1 MKKSTKL
8 FNYFSKSEIIL
19 WILETVLIITFFCIF
34 DRSGFLNLIASLIG
48 ITALIFCAKGNPVGQ
63 ALVIVFSIIYGIIAF
78 GFSYYGE
85 MLTYLGMTAPMAVIS
100 LVSWVKHP
108 NGENRSEVKI
118 RSLKKLDVIIMI
130 PSTIIVT
137 VAFYFILRAFGTA
150 NLLTSTISVTTS
162 FAAAYLAYK
171 RSPYY
176 AIAYILNDIVLIVL
190 WSFAAIE
197 DISYLSVIICFVAFF
212 INDVYT
218 FISWKRMQKKQ
229 KKQSS

>member
-19 WILETVLIITFFCIF
+19 WILEAVLIITFFCIF

-63 ALVIVFSIIYGIIAF
+63 ALVVVFSIIYGIIAF

-118 RSLKKLDVIIMI
+118 RSLKNLDVIIMI

>member
-19 WILETVLIITFFCIF
+19 WILEAVLIITFFCIF

-63 ALVIVFSIIYGIIAF
+63 ALVVVFSIIYGIIAF

-118 RSLKKLDVIIMI
+118 RSLKKLDVAHHYKM
-130 PSTIIVT
+130 S
-137 VAFYFILRAFGTA
+137 AFP
-150 NLLTSTISVTTS
+150 LL
-162 FAAAYLAYK
+162 AERQL
-171 RSPYY
+171 
-176 AIAYILNDIVLIVL
+176 L
-190 WSFAAIE
+190 
-197 DISYLSVIICFVAFF
+197 
-212 INDVYT
+212 
-218 FISWKRMQKKQ
+218 
-229 KKQSS
+229 QSRGVS